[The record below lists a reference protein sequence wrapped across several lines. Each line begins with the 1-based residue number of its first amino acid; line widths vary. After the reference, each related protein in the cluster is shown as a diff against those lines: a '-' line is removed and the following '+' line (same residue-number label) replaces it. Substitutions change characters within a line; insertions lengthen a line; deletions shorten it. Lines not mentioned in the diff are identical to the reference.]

1 MWVDLTDCQYKCD
14 DSPKKCSS
22 FFFKSLPIGYKTT
35 DKATILSDSFGIN
48 KTLQRQNSYI
58 AKTSTILHNNLIKK
72 GGYGK
77 NTIFSNI
84 ATAYTIKKY
93 HPLYNTKEK
102 EKSTLISHGVLDHTQ
117 SRNWSFRPDK
127 EIYAKIGA
135 CHICR

>member
-1 MWVDLTDCQYKCD
+1 M
-14 DSPKKCSS
+14 
-22 FFFKSLPIGYKTT
+22 
-35 DKATILSDSFGIN
+35 
-48 KTLQRQNSYI
+48 
-58 AKTSTILHNNLIKK
+58 IKK

-77 NTIFSNI
+77 NTQYL
-84 ATAYTIKKY
+84 ATLQKKY

-117 SRNWSFRPDK
+117 SRNWSFRPNK